1 MRSSKQHG
9 FVLVLTL
16 WVLVVVAIAAG
27 YFADRVSLAVS
38 QAQQARQNTQA
49 AVDMASTRAEVL
61 FRLGTTT
68 LTEYGLGR
76 GAPTVFLDNRA
87 YHGDG
92 DTVIQLQDTR
102 GLINLNLA
110 DDGMLNRFLG
120 LLNIEPD
127 QRSRMIDTLRDYTS
141 ASKFRRLNGAKEDE
155 YRAAGLPPPYNRE
168 LVSPWQA
175 QRILGWRDTPQLWL
189 NNQLPN
195 YTATSQSMGLNPNT
209 APPEVLATLPGV
221 TLDLAQLIVAQRALA
236 PFTHEGQITRLTTV
250 PLNLP
255 MGMGIIAIPS
265 DTLRV
270 TQSTVGQPW
279 ALQYTVK
286 LTPNNPNA
294 PWRID
299 YYGRVSQP
307 DVPNAAPPA
316 AQSAAQPPGLP
327 PRSDAPPDKFPAFL
341 MGL

>member
-1 MRSSKQHG
+1 MTSRKQHG

-27 YFADRVSLAVS
+27 YFADRVSLAVA

-68 LTEYGLGR
+68 LTEFGLGR
-76 GAPTVFLDNRA
+76 GAPTVFLDNRL

-127 QRSRMIDTLRDYTS
+127 QRSRMIDTLRDYTDS
-141 ASKFRRLNGAKEDE
+141 DKLRRLNGAEDDE

-175 QRILGWRDTPQLWL
+175 QRILGWKHKISFD
-189 NNQLPN
+189 
-195 YTATSQSMGLNPNT
+195 
-209 APPEVLATLPGV
+209 
-221 TLDLAQLIVAQRALA
+221 
-236 PFTHEGQITRLTTV
+236 
-250 PLNLP
+250 
-255 MGMGIIAIPS
+255 
-265 DTLRV
+265 
-270 TQSTVGQPW
+270 
-279 ALQYTVK
+279 
-286 LTPNNPNA
+286 
-294 PWRID
+294 
-299 YYGRVSQP
+299 
-307 DVPNAAPPA
+307 
-316 AQSAAQPPGLP
+316 
-327 PRSDAPPDKFPAFL
+327 
-341 MGL
+341 